1 MENQIKFAEEE
12 LAEIKMLQGKFQ
24 EKVFAFGR
32 FRLERMQLL
41 KLVKQLE
48 DREAEAEKEYV
59 NLQNMETALLEKL
72 TKKYGEGNLNLADG
86 VFIPALPV
94 TEKEKVA
101 P

>member
-1 MENQIKFAEEE
+1 MENQIKFTEEE
-12 LAEIKMLQGKFQ
+12 LAEIRMLQGKFQ

-41 KLVKQLE
+41 KLVKELE
-48 DREAEAEKEYV
+48 ERESDAEKEYV

-72 TKKYGEGNLNLADG
+72 TKKYGEGNLNLTDG

-94 TEKEKVA
+94 TEKENAA